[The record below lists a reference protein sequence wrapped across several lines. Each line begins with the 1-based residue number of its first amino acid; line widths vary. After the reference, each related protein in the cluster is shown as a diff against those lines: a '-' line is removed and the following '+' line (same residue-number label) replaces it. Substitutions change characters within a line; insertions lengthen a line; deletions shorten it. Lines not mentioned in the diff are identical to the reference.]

1 MRLPGPVLL
10 ACLAVA
16 ALVLPGRAG
25 LAQVQPPSFRSAI
38 DLVSLNITV
47 TDGSGRY
54 ATDLDILDFSVFEDG
69 VHQDLTFFNRANLP
83 IALSL
88 LLDTSSSME
97 ERLETAQEAA
107 IGFARQLRP
116 QDLAEVVDFDS
127 RVEVLQ
133 AYTNDRQQLERAIRR
148 TVAGGSTSLYNAV
161 YIALKGFQKVRA
173 RQTDEIRRQALVV
186 LSDGEDTSSLV
197 GFDEVLDLAKR
208 SETAIFC
215 IGLQS
220 HDTSS
225 SRGFREATFAL
236 RQLATQTGG
245 RAFFIDDVKELSN
258 VYQQISD
265 ELSSQYTVGY
275 TSKNVRRDGTWRR
288 IIVRVERQGL
298 AVRTKQGYY
307 APTGP

>member
-16 ALVLPGRAG
+16 ALELPGRAG
-25 LAQVQPPSFRSAI
+25 LAQPPSFRSAI

-69 VHQDLTFFNRANLP
+69 VHQDVTFFNRTNLP

-88 LLDTSSSME
+88 LIDTSSSME

-107 IGFARQLRP
+107 IGFSRQLRP

-133 AYTNDRQQLERAIRR
+133 AYTNDRQQIERAIRR

-173 RQTDEIRRQALVV
+173 RQTDEIRRQALIV

-208 SETAIFC
+208 SETAVFC

-220 HDTSS
+220 RDTSS

-298 AVRTKQGYY
+298 AVRAKQGYY

>member
-1 MRLPGPVLL
+1 MSSPVPRLLVVT
-10 ACLAVA
+10 LAV
-16 ALVLPGRAG
+16 VLGLQERPG
-25 LAQVQPPSFRSAI
+25 LAQDQAPAFRSAV

-54 ATDLDILDFSVFEDG
+54 VTDLTAGDFMVFEDG
-69 VHQDLTFFNRANLP
+69 AHQDLILFNRTNLP

-97 ERLETAQEAA
+97 DRLVTAQEAA
-107 IGFARQLRP
+107 VGFASQLRP
-116 QDLAEVVDFDS
+116 DDLAEVVDFDS
-127 RVEVLQ
+127 SAQVLQ
-133 AYTNDRQQLERAIRR
+133 AYTSDRGELERAIRR

-161 YIALKGFQKVRA
+161 YISLKGFQKIAVRRA
-173 RQTDEIRRQALVV
+173 EEVRRQALVV

-197 GFDEVLDLAKR
+197 SFDEVLDLAKR

-220 HDTSS
+220 RDSS
-225 SRGFREATFAL
+225 GRGFREATFAL

-245 RAFFIDDVKELSN
+245 RAFFIEDVQELAG
-258 VYQQISD
+258 VYSQISA

-275 TSKNVRRDGTWRR
+275 TSKNTRRDGSWRR
-288 IIVRVERQGL
+288 VIARVDRPNVT
-298 AVRTKQGYY
+298 VRTKQGYY
-307 APTGP
+307 APTDP